1 MIFSK
6 LFKTNPMFDDEV
18 QALYIETVNQSRR
31 TEFYL
36 NLDVADTV
44 EGRFDMI
51 ILHIFVIMRRLKEG
65 EEKTESFSQALFDL
79 LFMDMDQNLR
89 ELGVGDMGLAR
100 RVPKMAEAF
109 YGRITAY
116 EEGLSVVDDN
126 EATLKGALDRNLYRK
141 TTASDE
147 SLDAMAKYLRRE
159 CNSVDKMDM
168 NALLK
173 GQIKFG
179 EPPLNK
185 SQGSD

>member
-18 QALYIETVNQSRR
+18 QALYIATVKQSR
-31 TEFYL
+31 TPKFYL
-36 NLDVADTV
+36 DLEVADTV

-51 ILHIFVIMRRLKEG
+51 ILHIFFVMRRLKAG
-65 EEKTESFSQALFDL
+65 GEKTELFSQALFDL

-116 EEGLSVVDDN
+116 EEGLSIIDD
-126 EATLKGALDRNLYRK
+126 EDTTLKDALDRNLYRK
-141 TTASDE
+141 TIASDE
-147 SLDAMAKYLRRE
+147 SLQAMAQYLRKE
-159 CNSVDKMDM
+159 CNAVDKMDM
-168 NALLK
+168 GILLK
-173 GQIKFG
+173 GQITFG
-179 EPPLNK
+179 EPPLKK
-185 SQGSD
+185 S